1 MKRCLT
7 ILTGF
12 AFVAML
18 AGPQFAADNPFG
30 DAADDGDKKADR
42 GEKVKR
48 DNPFGDAADA
58 GEEGGGK
65 REGRR
70 RKGGKDGEGFAEE
83 AKPFGADLD
92 EIDSKVTLTD
102 DQKEKLGKLKGS
114 RGKMLEKWDATNQ
127 KKLDLC
133 ESRLAQLA
141 GKDKKDRRVQSAY
154 KQLTGMQKTLK
165 ASRARIEDGYAKRMF
180 ALLTPEQRSKWNAP
194 ILNAEMEKK
203 FSLVLLEAAQQEKL
217 GKLCEAQGKRL
228 TVPLNPANEAQAK
241 VFSLTEIQVF
251 RTILN
256 SQQKAEYRKQK
267 ALEAQKKKEAERK
280 KTQGRNRG
288 R

>member
-7 ILTGF
+7 ILTAP

-18 AGPQFAADNPFG
+18 AGPMIAADNPFG
-30 DAADDGDKKADR
+30 EAAKDGDKKADR

-48 DNPFGDAADA
+48 DDPFGDAADG
-58 GEEGGGK
+58 GEKGGGK
-65 REGRR
+65 KEGRR

-102 DQKEKLGKLKGS
+102 EQKEKLGKLKES
-114 RGKMLEKWDATNQ
+114 RGKMLEKWDAANQ

-165 ASRARIEDGYAKRMF
+165 ANRARIEDGYAKRMF
-180 ALLTPEQRSKWNAP
+180 SLLTPEQRGKWNAP
-194 ILNAEMEKK
+194 ILQAEMEKL
-203 FSLVLLEAAQQEKL
+203 FSLVLLESAQQEKL
-217 GKLCEAQGKRL
+217 SKLCDAQGKRL

-241 VFSLTEIQVF
+241 VFSTTEVQVF

-267 ALEAQKKKEAERK
+267 ALEAQKKKEAAKK